1 MPLSHCVLRRY
12 TPPTCTL
19 QIMAKSSPL
28 SRWLGQAVLKDVQFE
43 LRFDDPRKPE
53 DERVT
58 IRGDAEELEVLYD
71 AVNSYVQDILTSSAT
86 QLPVTLG
93 TSSTATGSL
102 SQANPSHPTTSVNP
116 SSFLAAQPAEVTPE
130 ESESSSSINHPE
142 SDPKVIPFKPR
153 TPAAEIYLQPSGL
166 FSHNLFLGRLA
177 TAESGSAVELSV
189 LQLFDLATALD
200 EYSSEGVSLPNL
212 NPLSGKTT
220 PPAWASAAAVAVLA
234 VGVTTAGIRFLN
246 QSNSQQQASAPAQQ
260 PSPTPTQTPLLSQVP
275 IAPTEPLPTPIPT
288 PVIPPPLASSPA
300 LLPPSSVP
308 VLSSPPLNAPP
319 GSQRPSLTI
328 TPSPT
333 TKTSVLPKS
342 PQSLGSNG
350 GIAILPRPTANPIVT
365 TTARGSS
372 SSRSSSASPASLQ
385 KSPTQASA
393 PSPLTTPPPLP
404 KLPSLDS
411 IPPADIAQQGT
422 PSANA
427 RDASASSDLRPSESA
442 SAAPGSTT
450 LFDNIPQVAEVR
462 SYFQKRW
469 QPPSSLSQTL
479 EYSLT
484 LNADGSIQR
493 IIPLGKAAGDFID
506 RTNIPL
512 PGEPFVSAV
521 DGGRNPSIRLVL
533 TPDGKV
539 STFLEQMDRVQTQ
552 KK

>member
-71 AVNSYVQDILTSSAT
+71 AVNSYVQDMLTLSAT
-86 QLPVTLG
+86 QLPVAFR
-93 TSSTATGSL
+93 TATEAPGSL
-102 SQANPSHPTTSVNP
+102 SEADPSHPTTSVNP
-116 SSFLAAQPAEVTPE
+116 SATLAAQAPEVTPE
-130 ESESSSSINHPE
+130 ASPE

-153 TPAAEIYLQPSGL
+153 TPPAEIYLQPSGS

-177 TAESGSAVELSV
+177 TAESGQSVELSV

-200 EYSSEGVSLPNL
+200 EYAAEGVSLPNL

-220 PPAWASAAAVAVLA
+220 PPAWASVAAVAVLA

-246 QSNSQQQASAPAQQ
+246 QSNSQQQASAPAQKA
-260 PSPTPTQTPLLSQVP
+260 TPTQTPTPLLSQVP
-275 IAPTEPLPTPIPT
+275 LAPTTPLPTPIPT

-308 VLSSPPLNAPP
+308 VLSSPPNVSP

-328 TPSPT
+328 TPPT
-333 TKTSVLPKS
+333 AKTSVLPKS
-342 PQSLGSNG
+342 PSALGTSG
-350 GIAILPRPTANPIVT
+350 KIDLLPRPTSNPLIT
-365 TTARGSS
+365 SGTARGSS
-372 SSRSSSASPASLQ
+372 SSSGSSISPASSN
-385 KSPTQASA
+385 KSPVQASV

-404 KLPSLDS
+404 KLPPLDA
-411 IPPADIAQQGT
+411 IPPADIAQQGA
-422 PSANA
+422 PLANA
-427 RDASASSDLRPSESA
+427 RNASAASDLRASESA
-442 SAAPGSTT
+442 ASPGNTT

-469 QPPSSLSQTL
+469 QPPSGLSQTL

-506 RTNIPL
+506 RTDIPL
-512 PGEPFVSAV
+512 PGEPFVSAI